1 MVRPVHLAVVDFDW
15 PAASRFWAQERVNVE
30 PRMRCTPVCFV
41 CPYTKCS
48 AGIGQVAEVVE
59 DDKNSAMEE
68 DDFLEHEIAIG
79 GENENEEETLL

>member
-1 MVRPVHLAVVDFDW
+1 MFTIYLLFVHQSSFLSV
-15 PAASRFWAQERVNVE
+15 
-30 PRMRCTPVCFV
+30 CTPVCFV
-41 CPYTKCS
+41 CPYTTCS

-79 GENENEEETLL
+79 GENENEEETLLWTGL